1 MRGKSVVRKALGG
14 LAILALWAGNVGAQ
28 ENKPPK
34 SAPPINKTAA
44 VVNGVTI
51 SLSEVDA
58 LIKARGP
65 LPVETTETQRKQLR
79 QLALDK
85 LIDDL
90 LLQQFLQKN
99 APRIAQEDLAK
110 RLVEM
115 EGALK
120 KEGKSLADLSKETG
134 QTEDQLRRNAI
145 NGLLLEGYIKG
156 KVKETDLKRYYTDNR
171 DFFDGVS
178 VKASHIVLRVKPNAP
193 ESERQAAHDK
203 LLKIR
208 QEIVAKKIT
217 FADAAKKYSESET
230 ASRGGDL
237 GFFPRKGA
245 VEEPFAKAAYSLE
258 PNQISDVVTTDFGKH
273 LIMVTEKKPG
283 QHSDY
288 EKLKDAVRECY
299 VEEMIQNLLADQRK
313 LSKIVISLQ

>member
-1 MRGKSVVRKALGG
+1 
-14 LAILALWAGNVGAQ
+14 
-28 ENKPPK
+28 
-34 SAPPINKTAA
+34 
-44 VVNGVTI
+44 
-51 SLSEVDA
+51 
-58 LIKARGP
+58 
-65 LPVETTETQRKQLR
+65 LPVEANEAQRKQLK

-99 APRIAQEDLAK
+99 APRIAQDDLAK
-110 RLVEM
+110 RLSEM
-115 EGALK
+115 ESALK

-134 QTEDQLRRNAI
+134 QTEEQLRRNAV
-145 NGLLLEGYIKG
+145 NGLLLEGFIKG
-156 KVKETDLKRYYTDNR
+156 RVKEADLKRFYTDNK
-171 DFFDGVS
+171 DFFDGVA

-203 LLKIR
+203 LLKIK
-208 QEIVAKKIT
+208 QEIIAKRIT

-258 PNQISDVVTTDFGKH
+258 LNQISNVVTTDFGMH
-273 LIMVTEKKPG
+273 LIVVTDKKAG
-283 QHSDY
+283 QPSDY
-288 EKLKDAVRECY
+288 EKIKDSVRESY
-299 VEEMIQNLLADQRK
+299 IEEMIQNLLADQRK
-313 LSKIVISLQ
+313 LSKIVINLQ